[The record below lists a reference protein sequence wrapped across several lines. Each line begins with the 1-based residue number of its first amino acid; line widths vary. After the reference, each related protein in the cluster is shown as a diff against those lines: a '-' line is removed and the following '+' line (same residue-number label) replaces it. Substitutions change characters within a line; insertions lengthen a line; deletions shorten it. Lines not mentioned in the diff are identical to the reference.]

1 MQLAFVVRGKIRSFN
16 KQHHPADTATN
27 AQPAAM
33 PPLAEI
39 SFSFTIME
47 DYKFLRDRKVAMV
60 VTNIEKENDVRVYL
74 GEIVEM
80 ESEFHFINKPEDW
93 NVTLELED
101 RKSVV

>member
-1 MQLAFVVRGKIRSFN
+1 
-16 KQHHPADTATN
+16 
-27 AQPAAM
+27 
-33 PPLAEI
+33 
-39 SFSFTIME
+39 ME

-93 NVTLELED
+93 NVTLELDKLEELEEVPED
-101 RKSVV
+101 LKEMLLNADFYLPMTIGNLPDDSTEGLKKTGLNWED